1 MLPLCKGRYIARLAG
16 SEADVR
22 AAQALR
28 HRCFRA
34 ARGLAGGQLDHDAFD
49 DRCLHVLIED
59 RESGALLGCYRLLLL
74 PSARELGHSYAGQFY
89 DLAALAGFPG
99 PVLELGRFCI
109 DAACTDPDVLRIAWG
124 AMTRVVDGQG
134 VTLLFGCTSFDGTDP
149 APHAEALGLLASRHL
164 APAPWRPGR
173 RADETVPLPD
183 HPFDAKRAMAA
194 MPPLLRTYLGMG
206 GWVSDHAVIDRDL
219 QTLHVFTG
227 VEIAAIPAARAR
239 LLRAVAS

>member
-1 MLPLCKGRYIARLAG
+1 MLPLSKGRYIARLAG

-28 HRCFRA
+28 HRCFRE
-34 ARGLAGGQLDHDAFD
+34 ARGLGGDTLDQDAFD

-59 RESGALLGCYRLLLL
+59 QDSGALQGSYRLLLL

-89 DLAALAGFPG
+89 DLTALAGFPG

-109 DAACTDPDVLRIAWG
+109 DGACTDPDVLRIAWG

-173 RADETVPLPD
+173 RAAETVPLPD
-183 HPFDAKRAMAA
+183 HPFDARRAMAA

>member
-1 MLPLCKGRYIARLAG
+1 MLPLSKGRYIARLAG
-16 SEADVR
+16 SKADVR
-22 AAQALR
+22 AAQSLR
-28 HRCFRA
+28 YRCFRA
-34 ARGLAGGQLDHDAFD
+34 ARGLGGDALDRDAFD

-59 RESGALLGCYRLLLL
+59 QESRALLGCYRLLLL
-74 PSARELGHSYAGQFY
+74 PSARDLGHSYAGQFY
-89 DLAALAGFPG
+89 DLGPLAGFQG

-164 APAPWRPGR
+164 APARWRPGR
-173 RADETVPLPD
+173 RAAETVPLPD
-183 HPFDAKRAMAA
+183 HPFDARRAMAA